1 MFLAD
6 YASII
11 NAYYVGPVHDLIVA
25 AWVSPQILFV
35 EHHGL
40 SDMFKAYLIIE
51 KKVSVFCDLLHHYHA
66 LH

>member
-1 MFLAD
+1 MLLAD

-25 AWVSPQILFV
+25 AWVRPQILFV

-51 KKVSVFCDLLHHYHA
+51 
-66 LH
+66 